1 MLLKIA
7 VAVLF
12 VLMAGFGVFWLM
24 TQPSAIAAAELG
36 PHTADLGNGRTMF
49 LAGGCASCHATPK
62 QDDRI
67 RLGGGR
73 PLTIAQRQLPHGVV
87 AHLPITPLIVGTDD
101 HHLADIFAM
110 PDEFDGGPNGLGNV
124 GVGSSRFD
132 LPQLESVDMALSYWG
147 RKAVAHTMV
156 SFGFGKKGYVVF
168 SVEIRRK
175 QGEKFSEIGG
185 FFRQYELSLV
195 AATEEDCLRVRT
207 NVRGEE
213 GFLYRVAM
221 PTEAARALFLSYV
234 DLANQLVDAPR
245 FYNTVTANCTT
256 IVYRMVQAIVPGMP
270 LDYRLLLSGYLPEYL
285 QALGALPGGSP
296 AQLRERARYTE
307 RAKAAS
313 AASFSACIRTH
324 VHAQR
329 PASSSAT
336 G

>member
-1 MLLKIA
+1 MAVFTAFGMMVLLCLALWGGGALGVRGPKPL
-7 VAVLF
+7 VARLALVLAWTA
-12 VLMAGFGVFWLM
+12 LAGWAMAGLF
-24 TQPSAIAAAELG
+24 A
-36 PHTADLGNGRTMF
+36 GRYGWVLPF
-49 LAGGCASCHATPK
+49 LAALAGIAWWWHGIRPANERAWLPEVSQLLSGKIEGDTVILRNVRNFDWRS
-62 QDDRI
+62 QDDFQPRWET
-67 RLGGGR
+67 R
-73 PLTIAQRQLPHGVV
+73 
-87 AHLPITPLIVGTDD
+87 
-101 HHLADIFAM
+101 
-110 PDEFDGGPNGLGNV
+110 
-124 GVGSSRFD
+124 RFD